1 MRQCTKCGRHFEG
14 NETVCP
20 DDGAILDG
28 AVSFEEQAV
37 GKTLDGKYRIDGFL
51 KRGGMGQPG
60 NGCLSRGSP
69 RSG

>member
-51 KRGGMGQPG
+51 KRDHLEVCRVSKRLTHPGG
-60 NGCLSRGSP
+60 R
-69 RSG
+69 